1 MNPPDDLA
9 GLSDEQ
15 LVERCRSAKRDRASR
30 DDKVWDDAA
39 WSELR
44 GRFQQLV
51 RWKVAGLT
59 VPHGWMDFDDYISL
73 VWIRL
78 LEQIEHYDPS
88 RGRFRSFLMV
98 LTHNLVLDQLRSQR
112 QETFHTRR
120 LSTGTPLAEPST
132 SGPPVDLLEAVV
144 EEVDRNLK
152 DPRKRLIF
160 GELQAG
166 ARVSDIARRNRLDPS
181 FVRRTRHEL
190 EASVVELLDEILP
203 Q

>member
-120 LSTGTPLAEPST
+120 LSTGTPRSEEHT
-132 SGPPVDLLEAVV
+132 SELQSLRDLVCRLLLEKKKTQTRETQPTPQLPKTPAKSS
-144 EEVDRNLK
+144 L
-152 DPRKRLIF
+152 RLC
-160 GELQAG
+160 
-166 ARVSDIARRNRLDPS
+166 D
-181 FVRRTRHEL
+181 
-190 EASVVELLDEILP
+190 
-203 Q
+203 